1 MKLEIAKKS
10 LAVLEPGQ
18 KRQVVMELIETY
30 PVRPCARC
38 LDYPRSQVYYRP
50 QAADDESELERS
62 NSHVGGPA
70 SRPMAYRRITAM
82 LKRQGQGGVNHKRVA
97 RL

>member
-30 PVRPCARC
+30 PVATVCQV
-38 LDYPRSQVYYRP
+38 LDYPRSQ
-50 QAADDESELERS
+50 S
-62 NSHVGGPA
+62 
-70 SRPMAYRRITAM
+70 ITAP
-82 LKRQGQGGVNHKRVA
+82 RQLTMRVS
-97 RL
+97 